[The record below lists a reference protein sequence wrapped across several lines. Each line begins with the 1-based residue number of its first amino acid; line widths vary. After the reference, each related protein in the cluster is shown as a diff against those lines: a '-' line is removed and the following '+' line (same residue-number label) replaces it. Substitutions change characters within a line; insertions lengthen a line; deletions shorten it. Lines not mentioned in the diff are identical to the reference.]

1 MSRGKLQGYA
11 GQGGA
16 VTIPPG
22 NTSTYS
28 YLRTYISCT
37 VTVTLSGGG
46 ALVIYSDNAGTVK
59 ANPFT
64 SDADGYWYFFADDG
78 HYDVTFSG
86 GDVTVPYTLSNFVI
100 VDSGGAVTLAGDVT
114 GSSGANTVVK
124 LRNRALA
131 ATAPT
136 AGQAIVWNNGTT
148 TWEPGTPAG
157 AGVSSIIGTAN
168 QVVASSPTGAVTLS
182 TPQSIG
188 TASTPTFASLTLSGL
203 TAKSFAYSGTA
214 GLLATTAAPTN
225 GQLLIGSTGA
235 VPVAAA
241 LTAGAGISVTNGA
254 GTITIAATGGANHD
268 MLAATHTDS
277 AASAV
282 SRGGLIVGNSTP
294 AWSLLPVGAAA
305 RVLRSNGVD
314 ASWAQVNAATDL
326 TGLTPVANGGTG
338 ISAGTATGVPYFA
351 TTSTM
356 ASSPALTANRVVVGG
371 ATGPTVLG
379 AGTTVQVL
387 HGNAAG
393 APAWGGVNLA
403 TDLTIA
409 VGTVGQTLRSTGA
422 AVAWVPPS
430 IEKPITLTFA
440 APLATDAAT
449 GSLFR
454 CVLTDDFTL
463 SNPTNA
469 VDGQRITWEL
479 IQDGTGSRLITLD
492 SNFVAGPFT
501 VTLTTTL
508 NKRDFLVVIYNSGSG
523 KFYVVDFTKG
533 Y

>member
-64 SDADGYWYFFADDG
+64 CDADGYWYFFADDG

-114 GSSGANTVVK
+114 GSSAANTVVK

-136 AGQAIVWNNGTT
+136 NGQAVVWNNGTS

-282 SRGGLIVGNSTP
+282 ARGGLIVGNSTP

-305 RVLRSNGVD
+305 RVLRSDGVD

-508 NKRDFLVVIYNSGSG
+508 NKRDFLVVIYNSGTG